1 MSILLDAVTRAK
13 QQDQQLDPVITPR
26 AQYEAMQPKWPL
38 VVKLGLV
45 GTGLGGAIAL
55 AWVLSGQGSLANQ
68 RQAESLSAGQAQAVQ
83 SKAVQPKV
91 IEAKA
96 IEAKA
101 IEAKAIE
108 AKAIEAKAIEAKAVK
123 SETTQPLVSQ
133 SPQSGNDASN
143 GTGIKLA
150 GKVALP
156 VPVERPILQAKA
168 STPATVVPQPRRQPA
183 EIQSVARNKALG
195 NDGLSAQSSEEPIIL
210 GANANQRGRDLLSS
224 LKAQVD
230 EAAAD
235 VGLESAY
242 VAEQGSD
249 QALDQMSEQ
258 LPEPDAQQR
267 PAVKD
272 TSKLVA
278 AFEAALKEVEKENA
292 VATPVTEPK
301 LDPIPV
307 PKADELPKYGQLP
320 AGLQLQV
327 PEFNILAHVY
337 ANDPKNRWLN
347 VDGAELQQGDMIGGK
362 LKIVEIR
369 PRDVVLEV
377 AGTEF
382 KVPAI

>member
-38 VVKLGLV
+38 VVKLGLL

-55 AWVLSGQGSLANQ
+55 AWVLSGQG
-68 RQAESLSAGQAQAVQ
+68 ELSAQKQAASVSNVSNIASQQTTGVQIQTKPQQQPQQQRATEQQTGQPSLEQN
-83 SKAVQPKV
+83 
-91 IEAKA
+91 
-96 IEAKA
+96 
-101 IEAKAIE
+101 
-108 AKAIEAKAIEAKAVK
+108 
-123 SETTQPLVSQ
+123 
-133 SPQSGNDASN
+133 PQ
-143 GTGIKLA
+143 TGIKLA

-156 VPVERPILQAKA
+156 LPVERPSVQARTSEPLTA
-168 STPATVVPQPRRQPA
+168 STTQPRRQ
-183 EIQSVARNKALG
+183 Q
-195 NDGLSAQSSEEPIIL
+195 SAQSGVNTSLANTSNLNNQSFANNQSAEEPIIL
-210 GANANQRGRDLLSS
+210 GANANQRGRELLSS

-235 VGLESAY
+235 VGLDAAY
-242 VAEQGSD
+242 VEEQRANQDLAEAFD
-249 QALDQMSEQ
+249 QASEQ
-258 LPEPDAQQR
+258 QAEPEAQQR
-267 PAVKD
+267 PVVKD

-292 VATPVTEPK
+292 VATPVTQPK
-301 LDPIPV
+301 LDPIPAAQ
-307 PKADELPKYGQLP
+307 PDELPKYGQLP
-320 AGLQLQV
+320 AGIQLQV

>member
-38 VVKLGLV
+38 VVKLGLL

-55 AWVLSGQGSLANQ
+55 AWVLSGQGELGAQKQAASVSNVSSISSQQTSAMQTQALPQQQPQQQRVAEQPTAQPSLEQN
-68 RQAESLSAGQAQAVQ
+68 
-83 SKAVQPKV
+83 
-91 IEAKA
+91 
-96 IEAKA
+96 
-101 IEAKAIE
+101 
-108 AKAIEAKAIEAKAVK
+108 
-123 SETTQPLVSQ
+123 PL
-133 SPQSGNDASN
+133 
-143 GTGIKLA
+143 TGIKLA

-156 VPVERPILQAKA
+156 LPVERPSAQARTSEPMMA
-168 STPATVVPQPRRQPA
+168 STTQPRRQQA
-183 EIQSVARNKALG
+183 
-195 NDGLSAQSSEEPIIL
+195 AQSRVNQSRANQSSVNTSATSNQGYVNDLGADEPIIL
-210 GANANQRGRDLLSS
+210 GANANERGRELLSS

-235 VGLESAY
+235 VGLDAAY
-242 VAEQGSD
+242 VEEQRANQGLEQAFDQASEQQAEPVAEQ
-249 QALDQMSEQ
+249 
-258 LPEPDAQQR
+258 R
-267 PAVKD
+267 PVVKD

-292 VATPVTEPK
+292 VATPVTQPK
-301 LDPIPV
+301 LDPIPAAQ
-307 PKADELPKYGQLP
+307 PDELPKYGQLP
-320 AGLQLQV
+320 AGIQLQV

>member
-26 AQYEAMQPKWPL
+26 SQYEAMQPKWPL
-38 VVKLGLV
+38 VVKLGLL

-55 AWVLSGQGSLANQ
+55 AWVLSGQGELGAQKQAASVSNVSSISSQQTTGVQIQTKPLQQPQQQRATEHQTAQLSLEQN
-68 RQAESLSAGQAQAVQ
+68 
-83 SKAVQPKV
+83 
-91 IEAKA
+91 
-96 IEAKA
+96 
-101 IEAKAIE
+101 
-108 AKAIEAKAIEAKAVK
+108 
-123 SETTQPLVSQ
+123 
-133 SPQSGNDASN
+133 PQ
-143 GTGIKLA
+143 TGIKLA

-156 VPVERPILQAKA
+156 LPVERPSVQARTSEPLTA
-168 STPATVVPQPRRQPA
+168 SITQPRRQQA
-183 EIQSVARNKALG
+183 
-195 NDGLSAQSSEEPIIL
+195 AQSLVNTSAASNQGYVNNQGADEPIIL
-210 GANANQRGRDLLSS
+210 GANANQRGRELLSS

-235 VGLESAY
+235 VGLDAAY
-242 VAEQGSD
+242 VEEQRANQGLEQASEQAPEPVAEQ
-249 QALDQMSEQ
+249 
-258 LPEPDAQQR
+258 R
-267 PAVKD
+267 PVVKD

-278 AFEAALKEVEKENA
+278 AFEAALKEVEKDNA
-292 VATPVTEPK
+292 VANPVTQPK
-301 LDPIPV
+301 LDPIPEAQ
-307 PKADELPKYGQLP
+307 PDELPKYGQLP
-320 AGLQLQV
+320 AGIQLQV

>member
-55 AWVLSGQGSLANQ
+55 AWVLSGQGSLATQ
-68 RQAESLSAGQAQAVQ
+68 GQAESLSAGQAQAVQ
-83 SKAVQPKV
+83 SKAVQPKAA
-91 IEAKA
+91 EP
-96 IEAKA
+96 
-101 IEAKAIE
+101 
-108 AKAIEAKAIEAKAVK
+108 KAIEAKAVK

-133 SPQSGNDASN
+133 SAQSGNDASN

-156 VPVERPILQAKA
+156 VPVERPSLRAEA
-168 STPATVVPQPRRQPA
+168 SNPATVAAQPRRQPA

-195 NDGLSAQSSEEPIIL
+195 NDDVSAQSSEEPIIL

-242 VAEQGSD
+242 VAEQGSE
-249 QALDQMSEQ
+249 QALDQMSQQ
-258 LPEPDAQQR
+258 LPEPAAQQR

-307 PKADELPKYGQLP
+307 PQADELPKYGQLP
-320 AGLQLQV
+320 AGIQLQV

>member
-38 VVKLGLV
+38 VVKLGLL

-55 AWVLSGQGSLANQ
+55 AWVLSGQGELGAQKQAGSVSNVSSISSQQTTGVQIQTKPQQQPQQQRATEQQIAQPSLEQN
-68 RQAESLSAGQAQAVQ
+68 
-83 SKAVQPKV
+83 
-91 IEAKA
+91 
-96 IEAKA
+96 
-101 IEAKAIE
+101 
-108 AKAIEAKAIEAKAVK
+108 
-123 SETTQPLVSQ
+123 
-133 SPQSGNDASN
+133 PQ
-143 GTGIKLA
+143 TGIKLA

-156 VPVERPILQAKA
+156 LPVERPSVQARTSGPLTA
-168 STPATVVPQPRRQPA
+168 STTQPRRQQA
-183 EIQSVARNKALG
+183 
-195 NDGLSAQSSEEPIIL
+195 AQSRVNTSLANTSNLNNQSFANNQSAEEPIIL
-210 GANANQRGRDLLSS
+210 GANANQRGRELLSS

-235 VGLESAY
+235 VGLDAAY
-242 VAEQGSD
+242 VEEQRANQGLEQASEPAPEPVAEQ
-249 QALDQMSEQ
+249 
-258 LPEPDAQQR
+258 R
-267 PAVKD
+267 PVVKD

-292 VATPVTEPK
+292 VATPVTQPK
-301 LDPIPV
+301 LDPIPAAQ
-307 PKADELPKYGQLP
+307 PDELPKYGQLP
-320 AGLQLQV
+320 AGIQLQV

>member
-38 VVKLGLV
+38 VVKLGLL

-55 AWVLSGQGSLANQ
+55 AWVLSGQGELGAQ
-68 RQAESLSAGQAQAVQ
+68 KQAASVSNVSSISSQQTTGVQTQAQP
-83 SKAVQPKV
+83 QPQQQRV
-91 IEAKA
+91 AEQQAA
-96 IEAKA
+96 
-101 IEAKAIE
+101 
-108 AKAIEAKAIEAKAVK
+108 
-123 SETTQPLVSQ
+123 QPTLDQ
-133 SPQSGNDASN
+133 NPQ
-143 GTGIKLA
+143 TGIKLA

-156 VPVERPILQAKA
+156 LPVERPSVQTRTSEPLTA
-168 STPATVVPQPRRQPA
+168 STTQPRRQQA
-183 EIQSVARNKALG
+183 
-195 NDGLSAQSSEEPIIL
+195 AQSGVNTSLANTSNLNNQSFSNNQSAEEPIVL
-210 GANANQRGRDLLSS
+210 GANANQRGRELLSS

-235 VGLESAY
+235 VGLDAAY
-242 VAEQGSD
+242 VEEQRANQGLEQAFD
-249 QALDQMSEQ
+249 QASEPA
-258 LPEPDAQQR
+258 PEPVAQQR
-267 PAVKD
+267 PIVKD

-292 VATPVTEPK
+292 VATPVTQPK
-301 LDPIPV
+301 LDPIPAAQ
-307 PKADELPKYGQLP
+307 PDELPKYGQLP
-320 AGLQLQV
+320 AGIQLQV

>member
-38 VVKLGLV
+38 AVKLGLL
-45 GTGLGGAIAL
+45 GTGLGGAIVL
-55 AWVLSGQGSLANQ
+55 AWVLSGQGQLGAQ
-68 RQAESLSAGQAQAVQ
+68 RQGESLSNQQTTGVQTQASHLQQVVAEPQVAQPTVDQPPQA
-83 SKAVQPKV
+83 
-91 IEAKA
+91 
-96 IEAKA
+96 
-101 IEAKAIE
+101 
-108 AKAIEAKAIEAKAVK
+108 
-123 SETTQPLVSQ
+123 
-133 SPQSGNDASN
+133 DSN
-143 GTGIKLA
+143 LGPAQTGIKLA

-156 VPVERPILQAKA
+156 LAVERPSAQPQGA
-168 STPATVVPQPRRQPA
+168 SRPQVTSSRGAETVAASQQRRPA
-183 EIQSVARNKALG
+183 ESPMSNLL
-195 NDGLSAQSSEEPIIL
+195 DSAEEPIIL
-210 GANANQRGRDLLSS
+210 GAKANQRGRELLSS

-242 VAEQGSD
+242 AQEREQVG
-249 QALDQMSEQ
+249 EQ
-258 LPEPDAQQR
+258 TPEPAAQQR

-292 VATPVTEPK
+292 VATPVTQPK
-301 LDPIPV
+301 LDPIPAAQ
-307 PKADELPKYGQLP
+307 PDELPKYGQLP
-320 AGLQLQV
+320 AGVQLQV